1 MAVSDW
7 DSTAGNNTTLGSI
20 SVLGTQT
27 VNNTDNLFREMMA
40 QIKAGVPYLSST
52 SLAHPATLATVAY
65 PSGVA
70 ISWNSGDVTLTH
82 AANSLAL
89 AGGSSGYT
97 VDVPWR
103 PATAGPSVAVMAGHI
118 FGLTLSN
125 NGTDATNDIDI
136 AAGEATDSTV
146 ARLMRLSS
154 GITKRLDAAWAV
166 GTDQGGLDTGTIANG
181 TYHIWLIMRS
191 DTGVVDVLFS
201 TSASSPTMPSN
212 YDFKRRIGSIIR
224 SGGAIVTFTQDGDVF
239 RRKLLIQSV
248 STSNPGTSAVTATLD
263 VPTGLAVQALVS
275 VSLFDST
282 ANGTTYMLVTAIAET
297 DSTPSNNLHT
307 LLTPDVGGAPQG
319 AQSFMTVP
327 ANTSAQIR
335 YRISSTDADKVVQIY
350 SIGWIDTRGRQ
361 A

>member
-65 PSGVA
+65 PAGVA

-125 NGTDATNDIDI
+125 GTDATNDIDI
-136 AAGEATDSTV
+136 AAGEAADSTV

-154 GITKRLDAAWAV
+154 GITKQLDAAWAV
-166 GTDQGGLDTGTIANG
+166 GTAAGGLDTGTIATG
-181 TYHIWLIMRS
+181 TYHVWLIMRS

-212 YDFKRRIGSIIR
+212 YDFKRRIGSIIH
-224 SGGAIVTFTQDGDVF
+224 GAGAIIPFTQDGDVF
-239 RRKLLIQSV
+239 RRKLLVRSV
-248 STSNPGTSAVTATLD
+248 SASDTGTSAVTAALN
-263 VPTGLAVQALVS
+263 VPTGVAVQAMIS
-275 VSLFDST
+275 VTLLDDT
-282 ANGTTYMLVTAIAET
+282 ANSAVHALVTALAET
-297 DSTPSNNLHT
+297 DSAPTVNLHT
-307 LLTPDVGGAPQG
+307 VMTPNVGGGPQTS
-319 AQSFMTVP
+319 QTFTTVP
-327 ANTSAQIR
+327 TDTSAQIR
-335 YRISSTDADKVVQIY
+335 YRLSATGSDKTVQIY
-350 SIGWIDTRGRQ
+350 SIGWVDTRGRL